1 MNDKKQIRCCISF
14 HSNSSKLLR
23 IIKKAIS
30 PENSLLDKN
39 SEIHIFRGKNILNI
53 NILSSCNLS
62 SIRYIVDDLL
72 FTTGLIERVYDSD
85 VASTTLS

>member
-1 MNDKKQIRCCISF
+1 MNDKNQIRCCISF
-14 HSNSSKLLR
+14 HSNSSQLLN

-39 SEIHIFRGKNILNI
+39 SEIYIFREENTLKV
-53 NILSSCNLS
+53 NILSSSNLS

-72 FTTGLIERVYDSD
+72 FTTGLIERVYNSD
-85 VASTTLS
+85 LAGTTLS